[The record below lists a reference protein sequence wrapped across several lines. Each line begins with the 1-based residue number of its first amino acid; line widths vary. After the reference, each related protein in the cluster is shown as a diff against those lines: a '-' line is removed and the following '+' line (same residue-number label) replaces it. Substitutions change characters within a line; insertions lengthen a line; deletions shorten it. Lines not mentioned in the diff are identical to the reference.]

1 MGANNPVCLSSP
13 ISRLLLSRKRFPM
26 QLNKIPATVVTGF
39 LGSGKTTLLSNV
51 LKQAAGKRIA
61 VIVNEFGELDIDADL
76 LRSCPLDCEEGES
89 SDVVGENGIYEL
101 ANGCICCTVEE
112 EFLPVMQQLV
122 ERRDDI
128 DHILIE
134 TSGLALPK
142 PLVQAFNWP
151 EIKQHCTVDA
161 VITVIDGPAVAAGRF
176 AHDADKVQAQRLA
189 DDSLDHDPSLQE
201 LLDDQLSAAD
211 LVVVSKNDLLGNEQ
225 RVAVE
230 QVVDAKVPQAVKT
243 TYISNGEAPLEVL
256 MGIEAAAEERIEQVH
271 THHDHHH
278 EHGEHHE
285 HAHDHF
291 DSFVLKL
298 GEVDGTDLQNRLQA
312 LISEHNIFRAKGF
325 AAIPGKPM
333 RQVIQAVGERIDSH
347 FDRPWGADEQRLSH
361 LVIIGKG
368 LDQQLIE
375 RELQGAEA

>member
-1 MGANNPVCLSSP
+1 
-13 ISRLLLSRKRFPM
+13 M

-39 LGSGKTTLLSNV
+39 LGSGKTTLLSNI
-51 LKQAAGKRIA
+51 LKQAKGKRIA

-76 LRSCPLDCEEGES
+76 LRSCPLDCDDETGAAV
-89 SDVVGENGIYEL
+89 DAGNGIYEL

-176 AHDADKVQAQRLA
+176 ANDETKVQDQRLA

-211 LVVVSKNDLLGNEQ
+211 LVVVSKNDLLDQTQ
-225 RVAVE
+225 RLAVE
-230 QVVDAKVPQAVKT
+230 QVVQNKVPTSVKT
-243 TYISNGEAPLEVL
+243 CYTSNGEASLEML
-256 MGIEAAAEERIEQVH
+256 IGLDAEAEQRIDQVH
-271 THHDHHH
+271 NHHDHHH
-278 EHGEHHE
+278 SHGAHHD

-291 DSFVLKL
+291 DSFVITL
-298 GEVDGTDLQNRLQA
+298 GEVDGDKLQLV
-312 LISEHNIFRAKGF
+312 LKELLSKHTIFRAKGF
-325 AAIPGKPM
+325 AALPNKPM
-333 RQVIQAVGERIDSH
+333 RQVLQAVGERLDVH
-347 FDRPWGADEQRLSH
+347 FDRLWTTEDARQTS
-361 LVIIGKG
+361 LVFIGKQ
-368 LDQQLIE
+368 LDQVVVTAALKT
-375 RELQGAEA
+375 AEATATA

>member
-1 MGANNPVCLSSP
+1 
-13 ISRLLLSRKRFPM
+13 M

-39 LGSGKTTLLSNV
+39 LGSGKTTLLSNI
-51 LKQAAGKRIA
+51 LKQAKGKRIA

-76 LRSCPLDCEEGES
+76 LRSCPLDCDDEAGAAV
-89 SDVVGENGIYEL
+89 DAGNGIYEL

-176 AHDADKVQAQRLA
+176 ANDETKVQDQRLA

-211 LVVVSKNDLLGNEQ
+211 LVVVSKNDLLDQAQ
-225 RVAVE
+225 RLAVE
-230 QVVDAKVPQAVKT
+230 QVVQNKVPTSVKT
-243 TYISNGEAPLEVL
+243 CYTSNGEASLEML
-256 MGIEAAAEERIEQVH
+256 IGLDAEAEQRIDQVH
-271 THHDHHH
+271 NHHDHHH
-278 EHGEHHE
+278 SHGAHHD

-291 DSFVLKL
+291 DSFVITL
-298 GEVDGTDLQNRLQA
+298 GEVDGDKLQLVLKELLA
-312 LISEHNIFRAKGF
+312 KHTIFRAKGF
-325 AAIPGKPM
+325 AALPNKPM
-333 RQVIQAVGERIDSH
+333 RQVLQAVGERLDVH
-347 FDRPWGADEQRLSH
+347 FDRLWTTEDARQTS
-361 LVIIGKG
+361 LVFIGKQ
-368 LDQQLIE
+368 LDQAVVTAALKT
-375 RELQGAEA
+375 AEATATA

>member
-1 MGANNPVCLSSP
+1 
-13 ISRLLLSRKRFPM
+13 M
-26 QLNKIPATVVTGF
+26 QLNKIPTTVVTGF

-76 LRSCPLDCEEGES
+76 LRSCPLDCEDEGANGEQGTT
-89 SDVVGENGIYEL
+89 VGGENGIYEL

-151 EIKQHCTVDA
+151 GIKEYCTVDA

-176 AHDADKVQAQRLA
+176 AHDTDQIQAQRLA
-189 DDSLDHDPSLQE
+189 DESLDHDPSLQE

-211 LVVVSKNDLLGNEQ
+211 LVVVSKNDLLDAGQ
-225 RVAVE
+225 REDVQRIVT
-230 QVVDAKVPQAVKT
+230 AKVPSEVKT
-243 TYISNGEAPLEVL
+243 TYISHGEAELDML
-256 MGIEAAAEERIEQVH
+256 MGLDAAAEERIHDVH
-271 THHDHHH
+271 NHHDHHH
-278 EHGEHHE
+278 AHGEHHD

-291 DSFVLKL
+291 DSFVITL
-298 GEVDGTDLQNRLQA
+298 GEVDSDKLQNTLKG
-312 LISEHNIFRAKGF
+312 LLSEFNIYRAKGF
-325 AAIPGKPM
+325 AALPGKPM
-333 RQVIQAVGERIDSH
+333 RQVLQAVGTRLDVY
-347 FDRPWGADEQRLSH
+347 FDRPWGADEPKTQ
-361 LVIIGKG
+361 LVFIGKG
-368 LDQQLIE
+368 IE
-375 RELQGAEA
+375 ESVIKAALEDALV

>member
-1 MGANNPVCLSSP
+1 
-13 ISRLLLSRKRFPM
+13 M
-26 QLNKIPATVVTGF
+26 QLNKIPATIVTGF

-76 LRSCPLDCEEGES
+76 LRSCPLDCDDEAAS
-89 SDVVGENGIYEL
+89 LAQGENGIYEL

-112 EFLPVMQQLV
+112 EFLPVMKQLV

-151 EIKQHCTVDA
+151 EIKQYCTVDS

-176 AHDADKVQAQRLA
+176 ANDEEKVQLQRLA

-211 LVVVSKNDLLGNEQ
+211 LVVVSKNDLLSDAQ
-225 RVAVE
+225 RE
-230 QVVDAKVPQAVKT
+230 QVKSIVENKVPSAVKT
-243 TYISNGEAPLEVL
+243 TYISNGEVALNVL
-256 MGIEAAAEERIEQVH
+256 MGIEAAAEERINHVH

-291 DSFVLKL
+291 DSYVIRV
-298 GEVDGTDLQNRLQA
+298 GEVDADKIQAVVTDLIA
-312 LISEHNIFRAKGF
+312 SHTIYRAKGF
-325 AAIPGKPM
+325 AAIINKPM
-333 RQVIQAVGERIDSH
+333 RQVLQGVGKRLDAH
-347 FDRPWGADEQRLSH
+347 FDRLWADDEIRQTQ
-361 LVIIGKG
+361 LVVIGKN
-368 LDQQLIE
+368 LDEAVLTAA
-375 RELQGAEA
+375 LKTAEA